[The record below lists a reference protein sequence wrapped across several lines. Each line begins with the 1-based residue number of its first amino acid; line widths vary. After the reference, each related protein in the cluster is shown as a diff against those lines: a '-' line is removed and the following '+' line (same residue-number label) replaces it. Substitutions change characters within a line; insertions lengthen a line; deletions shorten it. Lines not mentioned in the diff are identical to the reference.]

1 MKRLTALALTLV
13 MLLLLFLTGCAD
25 TKQNG
30 DRLQDKLN
38 TKQLPETQ
46 EPAQTDPPDT
56 TQTPTSG
63 KTPSKGSTAQR
74 PGKPGPE
81 EGAPSGDGYSMYEG
95 IYVDDQTDAD
105 ITTVLELHAYS
116 DILLLEYSY
125 LSDGVLFGTWGE
137 EFWPDPDVFEDGKL
151 ESVCGAYQG
160 FNIIES
166 TCDYTQAWSHS
177 RFPFLEVPLDAPFL
191 VLTGRAAFFLRVGSQ
206 NGHHQFTIT
215 TQGANVL
222 LLKENVHPPGFEI
235 TDGLQQRDRISC
247 G

>member
-13 MLLLLFLTGCAD
+13 VLLLLFLTGCAD

-81 EGAPSGDGYSMYEG
+81 EGAPPRDGYSINEA
-95 IYVDDQTDAD
+95 I
-105 ITTVLELHAYS
+105 
-116 DILLLEYSY
+116 
-125 LSDGVLFGTWGE
+125 
-137 EFWPDPDVFEDGKL
+137 
-151 ESVCGAYQG
+151 
-160 FNIIES
+160 
-166 TCDYTQAWSHS
+166 
-177 RFPFLEVPLDAPFL
+177 
-191 VLTGRAAFFLRVGSQ
+191 
-206 NGHHQFTIT
+206 
-215 TQGANVL
+215 
-222 LLKENVHPPGFEI
+222 
-235 TDGLQQRDRISC
+235 
-247 G
+247 

>member
-13 MLLLLFLTGCAD
+13 VLLLLFLTGCAD

-125 LSDGVLFGTWGE
+125 LSDGTLSGTWVE
-137 EFWPDPDVFEDGKL
+137 EFWPDPDINAGGAAANL
-151 ESVCGAYQG
+151 ERLARHRSLY
-160 FNIIES
+160 E
-166 TCDYTQAWSHS
+166 
-177 RFPFLEVPLDAPFL
+177 
-191 VLTGRAAFFLRVGSQ
+191 RVY
-206 NGHHQFTIT
+206 H
-215 TQGANVL
+215 
-222 LLKENVHPPGFEI
+222 
-235 TDGLQQRDRISC
+235 
-247 G
+247 